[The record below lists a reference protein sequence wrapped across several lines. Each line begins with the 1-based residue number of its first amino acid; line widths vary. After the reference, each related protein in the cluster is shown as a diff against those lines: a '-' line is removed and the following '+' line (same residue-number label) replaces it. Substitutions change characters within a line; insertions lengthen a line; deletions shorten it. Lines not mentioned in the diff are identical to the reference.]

1 MKLNFFMWFTLLV
14 NTSIFSQEKTFCQ
27 ENTKHF
33 TSCYAFKTTNRLCK
47 KGIFYKRMMQ
57 DDMQIWYTAG
67 TFKEKKNSYKLK
79 HASNPIPSKVV
90 FSNGSTSEFVIK
102 LTTIRGQE
110 DYFEV
115 KKVDGT
121 GITYTS
127 NLDSKSISI
136 PSKEIISG
144 TYAIFLNSEKL
155 IEFTLNSTSKTNIHV
170 FASSPTKSHVF
181 PKNQQEIE
189 LVKKEGKLIEKLEIG
204 EIVFGL
210 SMGWTF

>member
-1 MKLNFFMWFTLLV
+1 MKLKFSILFTFLV
-14 NTSIFSQEKTFCQ
+14 SSSVFAQENTFCQ

-33 TSCYAFKTTNRLCK
+33 SSCYAFKTTNRLFK
-47 KGIFYKRMMQ
+47 KGTFYKRMMQ

-79 HASNPIPSKVV
+79 HSSNPISSKVV
-90 FSNGSTSEFVIK
+90 FSSGSSSEFEIK
-102 LTTIRGQE
+102 LSTIRGEE

-127 NLDSKSISI
+127 NLDKKSILI
-136 PSKEIISG
+136 PSKDFSFG
-144 TYAIFLNSEKL
+144 TYAVFLYGEKL
-155 IEFTLNSTSKTNIHV
+155 MEFTLNSASKTNIHI
-170 FASSPTKSHVF
+170 FASSPTKTHVF
-181 PKNQQEIE
+181 PKNQQQTE
-189 LVKKEGKLIEKLEIG
+189 LIKKEGKLIEKNENV

-210 SMGWTF
+210 SMGWAF